1 MTVGLWMLLHIHAK
15 GKGRFLFWKESVVL
29 LTLVMSQSFPGF
41 RNLQDGK
48 DLVRKFQQRCIKKMK
63 MKKVIE
69 NLSCRTADQ

>member
-41 RNLQDGK
+41 RNLQESGK
-48 DLVRKFQQRCIKKMK
+48 DLVRKFQQRRIKK
-63 MKKVIE
+63 
-69 NLSCRTADQ
+69 